1 MRDHATDQ
9 CQHMTFDKL
18 INASTYVPLLAAM
31 TLQREINGVYINV
44 TWDCRGQDRHGN
56 DLPTLDRIVRRS
68 WPTIL
73 YPLQKNDMF
82 GVCFPVLPKLKSKS
96 DTSFIW
102 LISACLISVES
113 LWQSVLCSID
123 DFCQSEWYGWLLT
136 YITKQCYS
144 HLQRRVEKQDPFKYN
159 FVSNIDNLCDKL
171 QYAFDDKD
179 ISHVFVDID
188 NIICVDALSDMSD
201 QVNTNQHDIIIVCDE
216 HATPASD
223 NHQLSFPTTT
233 TTSNNV
239 YTLQCVVHLNKL
251 YSDVGWYCI

>member
-1 MRDHATDQ
+1 MTCNDHNNGTKKLMIHPPRQPHHILSPYHPDQLCHAVIKPRTVKPMKSASYSNSFQMHEQRGSFNGIDTCNLTTFRRFDFCSRLTSDAQARSIHMRPDINALLTQLCRDNVISPITVTSMRDHATDQ

-56 DLPTLDRIVRRS
+56 DLPTLRRNVRRS

-102 LISACLISVES
+102 MISACMISVES

-123 DFCQSEWYGWLLT
+123 DFCQS
-136 YITKQCYS
+136 
-144 HLQRRVEKQDPFKYN
+144 
-159 FVSNIDNLCDKL
+159 KL
-171 QYAFDDKD
+171 K
-179 ISHVFVDID
+179 
-188 NIICVDALSDMSD
+188 N
-201 QVNTNQHDIIIVCDE
+201 E
-216 HATPASD
+216 
-223 NHQLSFPTTT
+223 
-233 TTSNNV
+233 
-239 YTLQCVVHLNKL
+239 
-251 YSDVGWYCI
+251 